1 VDKVWN
7 EVSLGSSVLI
17 KSILNSW
24 RNQSNLNAKCPTV
37 KWGGIQSILEEAKS
51 DVLLLLDCCHAGT
64 ANTNVGE
71 GVTELISACAWNSE
85 ANGVG
90 PYSFTNAL
98 VIELQDLVKKPSFST
113 GELYSNIFSRIQA
126 RMPEN
131 GAERHPAPVHLIL
144 TNDSNYRRSIQL
156 SRLLVPEDIR
166 INGPELLPQP
176 KSHPI
181 GTGEGRQFPMH
192 GANISSIA
200 NGHGLNDSSAVE
212 EVNTPASTIQ
222 AKVPRLAFAIRLS
235 DNFQVDQLSTDL
247 FLEWLRHI
255 PTIADQVK
263 VEAGFDSFSSLLIVS
278 IPLSLSGYLPPN
290 RAILSL
296 GPITSSNLIPSPR
309 VDHHSATLTPHPP
322 AMETVNPVLAD
333 EDEDKMIASS
343 NRRVGIP
350 VMISEKVTRLDRMSN
365 GHSINFKVFDPEV
378 IKAQSSPTLTQ
389 RLPSHKEPALQK
401 ANRNMPPEA
410 SIRKQNTTIA
420 LHLRGLRGKKPVLDP
435 RHEIQICESPSM
447 NVIWHKIIDAPL
459 SISGYSRRLGRLVKM
474 DRSAPSPS
482 SVSRV
487 YPGQKATREAL
498 ITIISVIPG
507 QSDDQYPQPTSN
519 NMDDGFTQLL
529 ELAAA
534 CWEYDC
540 AISAA
545 FLSFVVEPVRMWRTL
560 HKSSPSTAIPSLS
573 AKDSLN
579 WMFIALVFELSD
591 IFETMSKSVLI
602 QYSPERL
609 EPFVSDNEHLPNDY
623 LRKLSE

>member
-1 VDKVWN
+1 M
-7 EVSLGSSVLI
+7 
-17 KSILNSW
+17 LNSW
-24 RNQSNLNAKCPTV
+24 RNQSSLKAKCPTV

-156 SRLLVPEDIR
+156 SRLLVSEDIG
-166 INGPELLPQP
+166 IDGPELLPQSE
-176 KSHPI
+176 SHPI
-181 GTGEGRQFPMH
+181 GTGEGRQFPMR

-212 EVNTPASTIQ
+212 EANTLPSTIQ

-235 DNFQVDQLSTDL
+235 DNFQVGQLSTDL

-309 VDHHSATLTPHPP
+309 VDLPSATLAPHLP
-322 AMETVNPVLAD
+322 AMETVNPVLSD
-333 EDEDKMIASS
+333 EDEMIASS
-343 NRRVGIP
+343 NRRVAVP
-350 VMISEKVTRLDRMSN
+350 VISKKVTRLDQMSDA
-365 GHSINFKVFDPEV
+365 HSINVKVFDPKV
-378 IKAQSSPTLTQ
+378 IKAQSSPPSTQ
-389 RLPSHKEPALQK
+389 GLPSDKESALQE

-410 SIRKQNTTIA
+410 SVQKRNTTIA
-420 LHLRGLRGKKPVLDP
+420 PHWIDLRGKKPVLDL

-459 SISGYSRRLGRLVKM
+459 SISGYSRRLGRLVEM

-507 QSDDQYPQPTSN
+507 QSDDQYPQPASSN
-519 NMDDGFTQLL
+519 TDDGFTQLL
-529 ELAAA
+529 ELAVA

-545 FLSFVVEPVRMWRTL
+545 FLYFVVEPVRIWRTL
-560 HKSSPSTAIPSLS
+560 QKSSPSTAISLWS
-573 AKDSLN
+573 AKHSLN
-579 WMFIALVFELSD
+579 WMFVALVFNLAD
-591 IFETMSKSVLI
+591 IFETISKYVLN

-609 EPFVSDNEHLPNDY
+609 EHFVRYNEHLPNDF